1 MLALRDRIGRE
12 RAVCPVCRTEVDD
25 EFLAC
30 PVCTTRLKQACTRC
44 DAALDPLWQL
54 CPYCT
59 TPVEAMRV
67 EDLDIALSAE
77 TALLDRDLPGD
88 RLRRTES
95 GRSQ

>member
-1 MLALRDRIGRE
+1 
-12 RAVCPVCRTEVDD
+12 VCRTEVDD